1 MNRNDKLINDEILSE
16 SIQSDVLK
24 RNNKLIVLSKLL
36 SNLNTGFIYRCCVIK
51 HLFLK
56 SG

>member
-36 SNLNTGFIYRCCVIK
+36 SNLKNNTIISVDGRWGTGKTI
-51 HLFLK
+51 
-56 SG
+56 